1 MDQPLYAYLLRHTRE
16 PAHLL
21 QLREDTARL
30 AGPRRARNA
39 VSPEQGNF
47 LRFLAASLGA
57 RRALEVGV
65 FTGYSSVA
73 IASAL
78 PRASDG
84 GLLLALEKDPGPL
97 ALARRAWAAA
107 GVDDRVR
114 AVVGDA
120 REELARLVAAKEEAD
135 EAAAAAAAAAAALR
149 EGDGGE
155 RPDDAGGGADAAP
168 SSSSPSSSSSSSPPA
183 PPPPFPLFD
192 FAFIDADKR
201 GYLSY
206 FESCLKLVRKGGVIA
221 IDNVLWYGRV
231 AEEGGETEQQQQ
243 QQPAG
248 EAAAAAG
255 GDEGEGGRGGGRGGG
270 GGSGEGGLPLGRD
283 RRRRAASSRQQQAAT
298 EAVRELNARLLVDE
312 RIDLSIVPVGDG
324 IALCRKL

>member
-21 QLREDTARL
+21 KLREETARF
-30 AGPRRARNA
+30 AGPRARNA

-47 LRFLAASLGA
+47 LRWLVATLGA
-57 RRALEVGV
+57 TRALEVGV

-78 PRASDG
+78 PPASEG
-84 GLLLALEKDPGPL
+84 GLLLALERDARPL
-97 ALARRAWAAA
+97 ELARRAWAAA
-107 GVDDRVR
+107 RVDDRVR

-120 REELARLVAAKEEAD
+120 REELERLVAEREEAAAD
-135 EAAAAAAAAAAALR
+135 EAREAAAAAK
-149 EGDGGE
+149 
-155 RPDDAGGGADAAP
+155 GA
-168 SSSSPSSSSSSSPPA
+168 S

-231 AEEGGETEQQQQ
+231 AAAEEEEEREEERQQE
-243 QQPAG
+243 PA
-248 EAAAAAG
+248 ATAG
-255 GDEGEGGRGGGRGGG
+255 GDDEGEA
-270 GGSGEGGLPLGRD
+270 GGSGGEEGED
-283 RRRRAASSRQQQAAT
+283 RRRQKKKEEKAAAQQRAAT
-298 EAVRELNARLLVDE
+298 EAVRELNARLLADE
-312 RIDLSIVPVGDG
+312 RIDLSIIPVGDG